1 MLLKSGNYMLY
12 VSVEIKVKQLY
23 SAALLIFC
31 GNKNQF
37 CTVRVFICIKMDGG
51 RNYTGD

>member
-23 SAALLIFC
+23 SAALYFFVLKIKNNFVQCIFSY
-31 GNKNQF
+31 
-37 CTVRVFICIKMDGG
+37 V
-51 RNYTGD
+51 